1 METKI
6 TELNL
11 MEFGFKKN
19 YEPLS
24 TDQDRYYYTR
34 KIYEP
39 SGTNQDWYYYTRNI
53 GDVCLISNSN
63 DEVREDGSWQV
74 RLLESDTILIKDKA
88 RLSNF
93 IHAIIQVTI

>member
-19 YEPLS
+19 YEPS
-24 TDQDRYYYTR
+24 N
-34 KIYEP
+34 
-39 SGTNQDWYYYTRNI
+39 TNQDWYYYTREI

-63 DEVREDGSWQV
+63 DEVGEDDSWHV
-74 RLLESDTILIKDKA
+74 RLFECDTILVEDKT
-88 RLSNF
+88 RLRNL
-93 IHAIIQVTI
+93 IHAIVQVTV

>member
-19 YEPLS
+19 YEPS
-24 TDQDRYYYTR
+24 N
-34 KIYEP
+34 
-39 SGTNQDWYYYTRNI
+39 TNQDWYYYTRQI

-63 DEVREDGSWQV
+63 DEVGEDDSWHV
-74 RLLESDTILIKDKA
+74 CLFECDTILVKDKA
-88 RLSNF
+88 RLRNL

>member
-19 YEPLS
+19 YEPS
-24 TDQDRYYYTR
+24 N
-34 KIYEP
+34 
-39 SGTNQDWYYYTRNI
+39 TNQDWYYYTREI

-63 DEVREDGSWQV
+63 DEVGEDDSWHV
-74 RLLESDTILIKDKA
+74 RLFEWDTILIKDKA
-88 RLSNF
+88 RLNNL

>member
-19 YEPLS
+19 YEPS
-24 TDQDRYYYTR
+24 N
-34 KIYEP
+34 
-39 SGTNQDWYYYTRNI
+39 TNQDWYYYTRQI

-63 DEVREDGSWQV
+63 DEVGEDDSWHV
-74 RLLESDTILIKDKA
+74 RLFECDTILVKDKA
-88 RLSNF
+88 RLSNL
-93 IHAIIQVTI
+93 IHVIIQVTV

>member
-1 METKI
+1 MENKI

-19 YEPLS
+19 YEP
-24 TDQDRYYYTR
+24 
-34 KIYEP
+34 
-39 SGTNQDWYYYTRNI
+39 SGINQDWYYYTRNI

-63 DEVREDGSWQV
+63 DEVSEDGSWQV
-74 RLLESDTILIKDKA
+74 RLFESDTILIKDKA

>member
-19 YEPLS
+19 YEPS
-24 TDQDRYYYTR
+24 N
-34 KIYEP
+34 
-39 SGTNQDWYYYTRNI
+39 TNQAWYYYTRQI

-63 DEVREDGSWQV
+63 DEVGEDDSWHI
-74 RLLESDTILIKDKA
+74 RLFECDTILVKDKT
-88 RLSNF
+88 RLRNL
-93 IHAIIQVTI
+93 IHAIIQVTV

>member
-19 YEPLS
+19 YEPS
-24 TDQDRYYYTR
+24 N
-34 KIYEP
+34 
-39 SGTNQDWYYYTRNI
+39 TNQYWYYYTRQI

-63 DEVREDGSWQV
+63 DEVGEDDSWHV
-74 RLLESDTILIKDKA
+74 RLFECDTILVKDKA
-88 RLSNF
+88 RLRNF

>member
-19 YEPLS
+19 YEPS
-24 TDQDRYYYTR
+24 N
-34 KIYEP
+34 
-39 SGTNQDWYYYTRNI
+39 TNQDWYYYTREI

-63 DEVREDGSWQV
+63 DEVGENDSWHV
-74 RLLESDTILIKDKA
+74 RLFECDTILVKDKA
-88 RLSNF
+88 RLSNL
-93 IHAIIQVTI
+93 IHAIIQVTV

>member
-19 YEPLS
+19 YEPS
-24 TDQDRYYYTR
+24 NT
-34 KIYEP
+34 
-39 SGTNQDWYYYTRNI
+39 SQDWYYYTRKI

-63 DEVREDGSWQV
+63 DEVGEDDSWHV
-74 RLLESDTILIKDKA
+74 RLFECDTILVKDKT
-88 RLSNF
+88 RLRNL
-93 IHAIIQVTI
+93 IHAIIQVTV

>member
-19 YEPLS
+19 YEPS
-24 TDQDRYYYTR
+24 N
-34 KIYEP
+34 
-39 SGTNQDWYYYTRNI
+39 TNPDWYYYTRQI

-63 DEVREDGSWQV
+63 DEVGEDDSWHI
-74 RLLESDTILIKDKA
+74 RLFECDTILVKDKA
-88 RLSNF
+88 RLRNF

>member
-19 YEPLS
+19 YES
-24 TDQDRYYYTR
+24 
-34 KIYEP
+34 
-39 SGTNQDWYYYTRNI
+39 SNTNQDWYYYTRQI

-63 DEVREDGSWQV
+63 DEVGEDDSWHI
-74 RLLESDTILIKDKA
+74 RLFECDTILVKDKA
-88 RLSNF
+88 RLRNL
-93 IHAIIQVTI
+93 IHAIIQVTV

>member
-19 YEPLS
+19 YEPS
-24 TDQDRYYYTR
+24 N
-34 KIYEP
+34 
-39 SGTNQDWYYYTRNI
+39 TNQDWYYYTRQI

-63 DEVREDGSWQV
+63 DEVGEDDSWHI
-74 RLLESDTILIKDKA
+74 RLFECDTILVKDKT
-88 RLSNF
+88 RLRNF
-93 IHAIIQVTI
+93 IHAIIQVTV

>member
-1 METKI
+1 MENKI
-6 TELNL
+6 TEVNL

-19 YEPLS
+19 
-24 TDQDRYYYTR
+24 
-34 KIYEP
+34 YEP
-39 SGTNQDWYYYTRNI
+39 SGTNQDWYYYTRKI

-63 DEVREDGSWQV
+63 DEVEEDGSWRV
-74 RLLESDTILIKDKA
+74 YLFECDTILIKDKA

>member
-19 YEPLS
+19 YEPL
-24 TDQDRYYYTR
+24 D
-34 KIYEP
+34 
-39 SGTNQDWYYYTRNI
+39 TNQDWYYYTRQI

-63 DEVREDGSWQV
+63 DEVGEDDSWHV
-74 RLLESDTILIKDKA
+74 RLFECDTILVKDKA
-88 RLSNF
+88 RLRNF

>member
-19 YEPLS
+19 YEPSS

-39 SGTNQDWYYYTRNI
+39 SSTDQDRYYYTRKI
-53 GDVCLISNSN
+53 GDVCLISESN
-63 DEVREDGSWQV
+63 DEVGEDGSWHV
-74 RLLESDTILIKDKA
+74 RLFECDTILVKDKA
-88 RLSNF
+88 RLSNL

>member
-19 YEPLS
+19 YDPS
-24 TDQDRYYYTR
+24 NTD
-34 KIYEP
+34 
-39 SGTNQDWYYYTRNI
+39 QDWYYYTRKI
-53 GDVCLISNSN
+53 GDVCLISKSN
-63 DEVREDGSWQV
+63 DEVGEDGSWHV
-74 RLLESDTILIKDKA
+74 RLFKCDTILVKDKA
-88 RLSNF
+88 RLSNL